1 MFKQKEKFKG
11 EGEMAALQRDL
22 DVEGR
27 QRLMPLFLCVF
38 CFCWENV
45 YVFIRESLTRYL
57 LTFAG

>member
-1 MFKQKEKFKG
+1 MFKQKFKG
-11 EGEMAALQRDL
+11 EGDMAVLQRDL

-27 QRLMPLFLCVF
+27 QRLMPLCLCV
-38 CFCWENV
+38 CFLCWENV